1 MRLNKQV
8 LLLLALVAVLLL
20 AHQVFSEPALATL
33 IVVLLTFLIAGL
45 MPSSNQNLRVV
56 FAFAFVTVGFFAYL
70 AVRGILVSNPIN
82 SFDLPGSVILIALVA
97 FLITFLLS
105 SDRKIVFQPLSTH
118 LLGGSAALVVC
129 VAFVTHL
136 HIKGQGYFLAWAG
149 SGDSRNHVQWA
160 FSIARDGGIST
171 ETLLFPQLTTAL
183 SVMLASGNSTN
194 LFNDSSFRLAVDL
207 TSSAMTWVIL
217 IGILG
222 FAFAATW
229 EEILS
234 KSKMTKANKSWI
246 LVPISLTATSSFAL
260 GTYMRDGFISAVT
273 ASIAIAFTVAFVLDR
288 TKLSPNQQ
296 IFTLL
301 LVFSFSVLGWTLLAI
316 PVALLLIPR
325 YFTWVTSEG
334 TKSKA
339 IVKLL
344 FTSALVF
351 LGTYVFLADILDE
364 LKTTLLLP
372 GSITPLDQN
381 LFILILLNLL
391 VLALLSSPKSAQS
404 AKNFFV
410 MFASLCL
417 SSLVVKK
424 LASLGIFEQ
433 NYYSA
438 KFITILIIGLL
449 PIMFLFIPIAALA
462 IGDSA
467 RDGKVRV
474 PTASFL
480 IAIMLFQSL
489 ELLSPFPKLWQSIN
503 SGWVQP
509 NAQTT
514 ALVLNLPNDPKNP
527 TVLFKFYPNDP
538 GSTRLGD
545 FWLGT
550 YANPREPYQ
559 SWSYVG
565 NQEGD
570 MKGFCALNQGYQK
583 MTVLT
588 RDPSL
593 STRMFANCPEE
604 EIDIEWVP

>member
-1 MRLNKQV
+1 
-8 LLLLALVAVLLL
+8 
-20 AHQVFSEPALATL
+20 
-33 IVVLLTFLIAGL
+33 
-45 MPSSNQNLRVV
+45 
-56 FAFAFVTVGFFAYL
+56 
-70 AVRGILVSNPIN
+70 
-82 SFDLPGSVILIALVA
+82 
-97 FLITFLLS
+97 
-105 SDRKIVFQPLSTH
+105 
-118 LLGGSAALVVC
+118 
-129 VAFVTHL
+129 
-136 HIKGQGYFLAWAG
+136 
-149 SGDSRNHVQWA
+149 
-160 FSIARDGGIST
+160 
-171 ETLLFPQLTTAL
+171 
-183 SVMLASGNSTN
+183 
-194 LFNDSSFRLAVDL
+194 
-207 TSSAMTWVIL
+207 
-217 IGILG
+217 
-222 FAFAATW
+222 
-229 EEILS
+229 
-234 KSKMTKANKSWI
+234 
-246 LVPISLTATSSFAL
+246 
-260 GTYMRDGFISAVT
+260 
-273 ASIAIAFTVAFVLDR
+273 
-288 TKLSPNQQ
+288 
-296 IFTLL
+296 
-301 LVFSFSVLGWTLLAI
+301 
-316 PVALLLIPR
+316 
-325 YFTWVTSEG
+325 
-334 TKSKA
+334 
-339 IVKLL
+339 
-344 FTSALVF
+344 
-351 LGTYVFLADILDE
+351 
-364 LKTTLLLP
+364 
-372 GSITPLDQN
+372 
-381 LFILILLNLL
+381 
-391 VLALLSSPKSAQS
+391 
-404 AKNFFV
+404 
-410 MFASLCL
+410 
-417 SSLVVKK
+417 VKK